1 MARES
6 STSVQVTLRIPKD
19 LIPLADEVA
28 DLLSRPGMRATRN
41 DALRAS
47 LARGLEAFRADATPP
62 AAPSSRPR
70 QKTAPKKR

>member
-19 LIPLADEVA
+19 LIPIADEVA
-28 DLLSRPGMRATRN
+28 DLLSRPGMRASRN

-47 LARGLEAFRADATPP
+47 LARGLEVLRLEVRAP
-62 AAPSSRPR
+62 AAPPSRPR
-70 QKTAPKKR
+70 PKKR